1 MSDTVFEYPIR
12 NYLGTLPGRP
22 APERG
27 GALMLHTTGDW
38 ELRFNTGGIQGNLA
52 RYLLSVVP
60 ADHHGCH
67 VTIHDALDPNVRG
80 EFDLPVTTADQILMK
95 LSMCRF
101 GILSLPSRPWPM
113 VELKRRESLAHLV
126 GRLAAPL
133 ADTLKKSLRKWEPEH
148 QLLDH
153 AEEAVTAEMWAI
165 VYSFV
170 SCPPQFE
177 PINRQQVLEQ
187 VRSLARRRPSPQ
199 ELTSAEANA
208 AAMSNF
214 TLSEIE
220 LLSWR
225 LAFEHDDSRLGQSF
239 INTRQEF
246 MDSEIY
252 FLDPKFVLNSDRRS
266 VIFGD
271 DIAFRGAVANAF
283 KSVSISL
290 LSAVAASDVAF
301 LPPTVRAPTN
311 PQDLSTWW
319 VKVPN
324 QRLPVILNSL
334 PQTGQR
340 QQLRLTQ
347 PSITRAQQA
356 MTSPR
361 QQAAPAVPTG
371 ATTAAAPTLDDL
383 LAQLDALTGLAA
395 VKADVRQLINIV
407 RVEQMRRAAGLP
419 VTPVSRHLVFTGNP
433 GTGKTTVARLLGQ
446 LYAAIGILQTGQLV
460 EASRSDLVAGYV
472 GQTAIKT
479 TEVAERALGGILFID
494 EAYALTRAG
503 GLGHDFG
510 QEAVDTL
517 VKLMEDHR
525 DELVVIVAG
534 YPQEMAN
541 FISSNPGLPSRFPR
555 TINFPDYTADELT
568 FIFKGMCHKG
578 EYEVAEDVF
587 SGLRH
592 YLSGLPRS
600 REFGNARLVRNIF
613 EAALARQASRIIDT
627 GSSNL
632 THLTLADLGLPVV
645 DKPDQ
650 AAAHTQ
656 AGPYL

>member
-1 MSDTVFEYPIR
+1 MR
-12 NYLGTLPGRP
+12 NYLGKLPSRP
-22 APERG
+22 APERIG
-27 GALMLHTTGDW
+27 ILVLHATGRW
-38 ELRFNTGGIQGNLA
+38 ELRFTTGGIQGNLA
-52 RYLLSVVP
+52 RYPLSIIP
-60 ADHHGCH
+60 ADRHGCH

-80 EFDLPVTTADQILMK
+80 EFDLPVTTAEQILTK
-95 LSMCRF
+95 VSMCRF
-101 GILSLPSRPWPM
+101 GLYSLPPRPWPM
-113 VELKRRESLAHLV
+113 VEMKRRESLAHLV
-126 GRLAAPL
+126 GRVAAPL
-133 ADTLKKSLRKWEPEH
+133 ADTLKKSLGKWAPEH
-148 QLLDH
+148 QLVGHTD
-153 AEEAVTAEMWAI
+153 EAATAEMWAI

-177 PINRQQVLEQ
+177 PISRQQVLEQ
-187 VRSLARRRPSPQ
+187 VRNLARRRPPPQ

-208 AAMSNF
+208 AVMSIF

-220 LLSWR
+220 LLSW
-225 LAFEHDDSRLGQSF
+225 LLTLEHNDGGLGQSLM
-239 INTRQEF
+239 NTHTEF
-246 MDSEIY
+246 MDSDVY
-252 FLDPKFVLNSDRRS
+252 CLDPKFRLNADRHS
-266 VIFGD
+266 AVFGD
-271 DIAFRGAVANAF
+271 LTAFRGAVTNAF
-283 KSVSISL
+283 KGGSISL
-290 LSAVAASDVAF
+290 LSTVAASDVVF
-301 LPPTVRAPTN
+301 LPPTVRAPGN

-324 QRLPVILNSL
+324 RPLPVILNSL
-334 PQTGQR
+334 PPAGQR
-340 QQLRLTQ
+340 QQVRLTQ
-347 PSITRAQQA
+347 PSISQAQQA
-356 MTSPR
+356 KTSPR
-361 QQAAPAVPTG
+361 QQAVSGVPTSE
-371 ATTAAAPTLDDL
+371 TAAAAATLDDL

-446 LYAAIGILQTGQLV
+446 LYAAIGVLQTGQLV

-479 TEVAERALGGILFID
+479 TEVVERALGGILFID

-534 YPQEMAN
+534 YPQEMGN

-555 TINFPDYTADELT
+555 TIHFPDYSTDEL
-568 FIFKGMCHKG
+568 ISIVKGMCHQGK
-578 EYEVAEDVF
+578 YEAAEDVF
-587 SGLRH
+587 LGLRQ
-592 YLSGLPRS
+592 YLSGLPRT

-613 EAALARQASRIIDT
+613 EAALARQASRIIETSTSD
-627 GSSNL
+627 L
-632 THLTLADLGLPVV
+632 THLTLADLGLPVAE
-645 DKPDQ
+645 KPDQ